1 MNPGVRKM
9 EKVLRR
15 RLNKLINFLYFLVFY
30 EDDNSVDNFNH
41 IKGNIDLLEKVAY
54 PKIINIEY
62 LTSSMIEI
70 KLETNQKKKLE
81 KL

>member
-15 RLNKLINFLYFLVFY
+15 RLNKLILVIY
-30 EDDNSVDNFNH
+30 EDDKSGDNFNH
-41 IKGNIDLLEKVAY
+41 IRDNIDLLEKVAY

-62 LTSSMIEI
+62 LTSSMI
-70 KLETNQKKKLE
+70 
-81 KL
+81 